1 MIILVTGFSIQSQA
15 TFGGRVRSG
24 VFEGHIDADI
34 EIICTPVQLQAEP
47 SYMIVNYP
55 NDSVFLVG
63 FLLWLAHR
71 HRCGQYSI
79 PPTTFDYQHRHNGHL
94 DEVRNYII
102 GHLGASPQERI
113 IQFATFLRRQGNT
126 KYKARSYEAA
136 IDLYESALLILS
148 EWEREMSAS
157 SKRKWTDSS
166 LACVSNILQARIVLN
181 QHSAALG
188 LTRYCLSL
196 ATLPGNSSARQRTK
210 LLYRCAL
217 VAEASGSLRFASTM
231 LLFASALGSGPG
243 DLLREIHTLQASL
256 CERLLSISPPQPTS
270 YSTSSIFHSRLRR
283 RTALVDESTECSICL
298 TPISNQVIGLPCDH
312 EYHAACINT
321 WLEYVDTCPLC
332 RAKFGDDRHVP
343 ETR

>member
-34 EIICTPVQLQAEP
+34 KIICTPVQLQAEP

-55 NDSVFLVG
+55 DDSVFLVG

-79 PPTTFDYQHRHNGHL
+79 PPTTFDYQHRPDSHL

-102 GHLGASPQERI
+102 DHLRPRGTLPQERL
-113 IQFATFLRRQGNT
+113 IQFATFVRRQGNT
-126 KYKARSYEAA
+126 KYEARSYQAA

-148 EWEREMSAS
+148 EWEREISDS
-157 SKRKWTDSS
+157 SKWTESS
-166 LACVSNILQARIVLN
+166 LACFSNILQARIVLN

-188 LTRYCLSL
+188 LIKPCLSL
-196 ATLPGNSSARQRTK
+196 ATYPGNANARQRSK

-217 VAEASGSLRFASTM
+217 VAEASGSIRFASTM
-231 LLFASALGSGPG
+231 LMFASALGSDSG
-243 DLLREIHTLQASL
+243 DLLREIRTLQASL
-256 CERLLSISPPQPTS
+256 RARLFSISPPHLTNF
-270 YSTSSIFHSRLRR
+270 STSSSSNSRLRR
-283 RTALVDESTECSICL
+283 RTARVDESTECSICL
-298 TPISNQVIGLPCDH
+298 SPISNEIICLPCNH

-321 WLEYVDTCPLC
+321 WLEHADTCPLC
-332 RAKFGDDRHVP
+332 RAGFDTD
-343 ETR
+343 